1 MGRFTKGLSKDTA
14 PADQPPGT
22 FRFARNVIIN
32 KVDGAISNEGGNK
45 IVTKIGRSLGSFQ
58 VADGYTVIG
67 AIEIT
72 DDRIV
77 LFSVNKFVV
86 MDPTIGTGEKHEDYG
101 RSEIGV
107 YQEGDYK
114 TVLNL
119 KLEYEDTVIPNI
131 DTDLKFDPEHPI
143 HGTYKINAK
152 KDLIIYFT
160 DNHNPPRSLNVSRQM
175 RNSHGDGGM
184 KWEKIY
190 DVNPKTSFNK
200 NYVDRINLFHH
211 SGPVPDITF
220 KSINSGGGLTTAVY
234 QLALAYVDVDLAAT
248 NYLTIDN
255 PVSIVD
261 DLENV
266 LPIERYD
273 GAAPGSQTGK
283 SITWEVRNLNT
294 DYEYVRPA
302 VIQSVGGKQFA
313 YQLNDL
319 EIRGREMEI
328 TFTGAEGYQQ
338 KAVED
343 VVVDNVQ
350 YDKVK
355 TLEQL
360 DGVLY
365 AGNLEGTLDVG
376 FQKYCGDIVLKP
388 RTRTL
393 VNFEPVDVSLDNIS
407 EGYLNTLPPNHSRS
421 GSYRSVNNSYQYRG
435 YLRNEVYAFYIAFIL
450 NDGRMSYAYHIP
462 GRKASSNELTT
473 SKIPQELRDIST
485 NAKNFHFVD
494 ESEQA
499 GHNNM
504 NYWENANELYPDT
517 PDYDHDAFKND
528 DGTMAKVRHHHFP
541 SNDNNEFRFWQ
552 GGSASTTAIP
562 AEDINLQWSVSGG
575 ANNVEYHTSGLEN
588 HDWDPPY
595 NNVPSQSVA
604 GMTGNNWT
612 AFRISN
618 FGSTPPT
625 VGENYR
631 IKWRFD
637 QFGDFTNNPVD
648 RTFYGDLLSLDGQW
662 ALFNRTSGNA
672 PDNLNSES
680 RFKGATIY
688 YEAQT
693 PPGVNGTVDG
703 DVKILGFELEGI
715 KVPQDI
721 ADKVQGFR
729 IYYSKRKDD
738 YKTILGQGI
747 VTPYVEVES
756 EIGGC
761 TADTGAGNNNEEKL
775 HVKYPFVTDS
785 QVQGADFKTLAFY
798 NFELLRRKNSIG
810 AATHVTR
817 VATSEYETW
826 LGAGVTHMSPPDET
840 EGDCAE
846 DPLIRSTFGVL
857 RNLDMYNHGYLDP
870 ATSDYSD
877 WVINN
882 THYPIRERCK
892 SYVRGDSI
900 FDARGLGFGL
910 KLYNRGGDSH
920 MALALTN
927 GLPQQTYASGFN
939 TPISSWNQ
947 GGFPFAHQPSTRMVT
962 HNINLCAFKEDTYNA
977 IDTQDLVWTGY
988 QVIGE
993 DFNNFVEGGTFR
1005 KRVGIE
1011 EIEEVSAD
1019 YKTATLRHH
1028 ENLVIAPGSSQSN
1041 ITFIPASK
1049 GGIFGGD
1056 TFICRYGIRQTL
1068 SPRLVSEEANSRVS
1082 GLYTVIESSDNICFR
1097 HEEGVETSFYPG
1109 SPGKKFLFTDRAGKS
1124 TARDGLLD
1132 FTAEENIKYN
1142 ADYSRPNDT
1151 ATAFPLPL
1159 LISQPTA
1166 FPTRVHRSV
1175 ASDPGSL
1182 LDNYRV
1188 FRALQFK
1195 DLPKNRGSITNL
1207 TNFNNLLYIHTEDSL
1222 FKTKGKQSMQLGDGS
1237 QAFVGSGDIFA
1248 QAPDELVQTEAG
1260 YGGTRSQAACN
1271 VTKYGYFSVDQRN
1284 SRIYLTNA
1292 NMEEISAKGMEKW
1305 FQANMQFD
1313 KLGKYGYVHQ
1323 EDSPITGLGFVSG
1336 WDYYNQRILLTKRD
1350 LIPTEE
1356 FDRRFNAGRFPD
1368 DPLYNPISEPQETS
1382 TFVSSALLSTND
1394 LDYTGMEGLDGQSGG
1409 RRLVLSN
1416 GIQFVL
1422 NFLTP
1427 DATITAT
1434 SKNSFALTS
1443 RLSGVGAMAI
1453 IYLVIPEEYLNY
1465 TSFSTYNLVLG
1476 FSCAEAP
1483 LDDTN
1488 NQLLIHSVGE
1498 SGPPLTDSLL
1508 WSSFS
1513 QADGEILNIENFE
1526 PIIASSSDDIGTN
1539 SGVAFRI
1546 TAVAPPN
1553 STRTF
1558 ITDAF
1563 EFSKA
1568 EELTLQSEGYI
1579 VQNGSI
1585 VYNREDNSF
1594 YKRTIVPKPNL
1605 INFSEFTDED
1615 KPDDPKPDDTSPAP
1629 DYQDDRP
1636 PTSKPE
1642 NITQSENTIGEWTTG
1657 ANWTIANGKATCA
1670 GTGTLT
1676 APFNIKL
1683 TDNAVYV
1690 IRLIISDYTS
1700 GTLSIQIGASVK
1712 EVVSSDTLKT
1722 GSCEVNIQYRREFDS
1737 ELVLTGNSFNGSI
1750 SKVIAQI
1757 ADLSEVEVAEE
1768 SRIGGGPGGLTNY
1781 GSIFNFGMSQYNI
1794 NAISELAEV
1803 NYTIQDDKIDLTA
1816 EEQGLGK
1823 LFERIGW
1830 TISYYP
1836 EFKYWGSFHDYLP
1849 SLYTYDSRYI
1859 YSFDNNI
1866 PIKYTVEETDS
1877 AVFGENLFDMD
1888 MLPQIVSGG
1897 GSGNAISNTSTPP
1910 DDGQDTITSHSII
1923 YTFSNN
1929 NEFVVEFPNITFEE
1943 DKRYRVQ
1950 MCYSI
1955 NVIGGIAT
1963 EGVYNPFGLF
1973 VEGESTPFIEVDFP
1987 GGNSASNCI
1996 GQEILDASGE
2006 AAFYGVEPPIIE
2018 NASGTLQ
2025 IKNIIQGANYTATSV
2040 TLTITNLIVEEFIPP
2055 EFEYTSH
2062 FENIWVHDD
2071 FDEPGNFYGY
2081 TYPFEIEFI
2090 ENANRQE
2097 PKLYSSFGYETK
2109 VTSRQYVNVGAD
2121 SYFTGNPARTFKDGF
2136 TNFIVYNDTQCSGL
2150 NNILYFR
2157 HQEINKT
2164 SSNNRNKGVRK
2175 VGNEWRI
2182 NDFRDMATLR
2192 LSTLPQPFPVQSHYT
2207 GNNSAADPAPKVLVP
2222 GKKNLGPN
2230 SNPYTDIYGVP
2241 LDPDN
2246 NQSDTVPM
2254 FYYDGMREEL
2264 NPHYIDYSKP
2274 WHQQKKFI
2282 DTYVGIRLINDNLQK
2297 NLVNLYSTSVAMRKF
2312 NR

>member
-45 IVTKIGRSLGSFQ
+45 AVHKIGRYTGSEI
-58 VADGYTVIG
+58 ADGYTVIG

-77 LFSVNKFVV
+77 LFSVNKFVIF
-86 MDPTIGTGEKHEDYG
+86 DPTTGAGEEHEDYG

-119 KLEYEDTVIPNI
+119 KLEYEDCAIPSI
-131 DTDLKFDPEHPI
+131 DTDLKFDPAHPI
-143 HGTYKINAK
+143 SGTYKINAK
-152 KDLIIYFT
+152 KDLIVYFT

-175 RNSHGDGGM
+175 RNSHGGGGT

-211 SGPVPDITF
+211 SGPVPEIDF

-283 SITWEVRNLNT
+283 SITWEIRNLNT
-294 DYEYVRPA
+294 DYEYIRPA
-302 VIQSVGGKQFA
+302 VIQSVGGKQYA

-319 EIRGREMEI
+319 EIRGRVMEV

-338 KAVED
+338 KAIED

-376 FQKYCGDIVLKP
+376 FQKHCGDIVLKP
-388 RTRTL
+388 KTRTL
-393 VNFEPVDVSLDNIS
+393 VDFEPVDVSLDNIS
-407 EGYLNTLPPNHSRS
+407 EGYLNTLPPNHSRE
-421 GSYRSVNNSYQYRG
+421 GSYRSVNNSYKYRG

-462 GRKASSNELTT
+462 GRKIIEDGELTT

-485 NAKNFHFVD
+485 NAKNFHFA
-494 ESEQA
+494 EYSHLS
-499 GHNNM
+499 GSNNM
-504 NYWENANELYPDT
+504 NYWENANELYPNT
-517 PDYDHDAFKND
+517 SDYDHDAFKND
-528 DGTMAKVRHHHFP
+528 DGTMARVRHHHFP
-541 SNDNNEFRFWQ
+541 SNDNDEFRFWK
-552 GGSASTTAIP
+552 GGSASTDETAPVNISM
-562 AEDINLQWSVSGG
+562 QWSVGSGE
-575 ANNVEYHTSGLEN
+575 NKTEYHNSGLNN
-588 HDWDPPY
+588 HDWS
-595 NNVPSQSVA
+595 PSVTIPNQDFAVGS
-604 GMTGNNWT
+604 NNWT
-612 AFRISN
+612 AFKITS
-618 FGSTPPT
+618 FGDSPPT
-625 VGENYR
+625 VGNNYK
-631 IKWRFD
+631 IIWWYNKFAD
-637 QFGDFTNNPVD
+637 GTNDPVS
-648 RTFYGDLLSLDGQW
+648 REFHGDLLALDGQW
-662 ALFNRTSGNA
+662 ALFGYSSGN
-672 PDNLNSES
+672 PPSSENSEG

-688 YEAQT
+688 YDAQT
-693 PPGVNGTVDG
+693 PAGVSGEVKG
-703 DVKILGFELEGI
+703 DVRILGFDLEGI

-775 HVKYPFVTDS
+775 HVKYPFITDDKIA
-785 QVQGADFKTLAFY
+785 GADFETLAFY

-810 AATHVTR
+810 AATHITR
-817 VATSEYETW
+817 VAYSVYQTW
-826 LGAGVTHMSPPDET
+826 LGAGETHTSPPDET

-857 RNLDMYNHGYLDP
+857 RDYETVGYGYLNP
-870 ATSDYSD
+870 ADSPYDD
-877 WVINN
+877 WVIDN
-882 THYPIRERCK
+882 THFPIRERCK
-892 SYVRGDSI
+892 SFVRGDSI

-920 MALALTN
+920 MALALTKN
-927 GLPQQTYASGFN
+927 LPKYIYKGGYTEGIN
-939 TPISSWNQ
+939 SWNQ
-947 GGFPFAHQPSTRMVT
+947 AGFPFAHKPGTRMIT
-962 HNINLCAFKEDTYNA
+962 HNINLASFKEDTYNA

-988 QVIGE
+988 QIVGD
-993 DFNNFVEGGTFR
+993 DFNNF
-1005 KRVGIE
+1005 IE
-1011 EIEEVSAD
+1011 EGEYKGQSST
-1019 YKTATLRHH
+1019 YKTEDVQAGSNLRGPV
-1028 ENLVIAPGSSQSN
+1028 EY
-1041 ITFIPASK
+1041 K
-1049 GGIFGGD
+1049 GPVFGGD

-1068 SPRLVSEEANSRVS
+1068 SPRLVSEQANSRVS
-1082 GLYTVIESSDNICFR
+1082 GLYTVIESSDNICYR

-1109 SPGKKFLFTDRAGKS
+1109 SPGKKFLFTDRGGKS

-1132 FTAEENIKYN
+1132 FTSEENIKYN

-1271 VTKYGYFSVDQRN
+1271 VSKYGYFSVDQRN
-1284 SRIYLTNA
+1284 SRVYLTNA
-1292 NMEEISAKGMEKW
+1292 NMEEISSKGMEKW
-1305 FQANMQFD
+1305 FQANMQFE
-1313 KLGKYGYVHQ
+1313 KLGQYGYVHQ
-1323 EDSPITGLGFVSG
+1323 EDSPVSGLGFVSG
-1336 WDYYNQRILLTKRD
+1336 WDYLNQRILLTKRD

-1368 DPLYNPISEPQETS
+1368 DPLYNPIIEPQETDTLIANTILATS
-1382 TFVSSALLSTND
+1382 N
-1394 LDYTGMEGLDGQSGG
+1394 LDYLNMVGLDGEGGG
-1409 RRLVLSN
+1409 RRLVLDSE
-1416 GIQFVL
+1416 IQFIVS
-1422 NFLTP
+1422 FIS
-1427 DATITAT
+1427 DGMTISAA
-1434 SKNSFALTS
+1434 SKNSFSLNNRSTANKGL
-1443 RLSGVGAMAI
+1443 AI
-1453 IYLVIPEEYLNY
+1453 IYVTIPEQFNGADFNAQDVL
-1465 TSFSTYNLVLG
+1465 STYALTLG
-1476 FSCAEAP
+1476 FSCSEVTAFT
-1483 LDDTN
+1483 DDTAFF
-1488 NQLLIHSVGE
+1488 IEGASE
-1498 SGPPLTDSLL
+1498 TGPPDPGPVR
-1508 WSSFS
+1508 WSSFTEEN
-1513 QADGEILNIENFE
+1513 GEIVNVENFI
-1526 PIIASSSDDIGTN
+1526 PTVSAPNDYTDGGI
-1539 SGVAFRI
+1539 VFRI
-1546 TAVAPPN
+1546 MASVPAN
-1553 STRTF
+1553 ATRTF
-1558 ITDAF
+1558 VTEAF
-1563 EFSKA
+1563 EITKVD
-1568 EELTLQSEGYI
+1568 ELTIQEEGYVI
-1579 VQNGSI
+1579 QNGSI
-1585 VYNREDNSF
+1585 AYNRDDNSF
-1594 YKRTIVPKPNL
+1594 YKRTIIPKPNL
-1605 INFSEFTDED
+1605 INFSEFTDDD
-1615 KPDDPKPDDTSPAP
+1615 KPDETDNVFEEDSDPRPDDVAPARNLT
-1629 DYQDDRP
+1629 QA
-1636 PTSKPE
+1636 E
-1642 NITQSENTIGEWTTG
+1642 NISGEWTTG
-1657 ANWTIANGKATCA
+1657 ANWSIADGKATCA
-1670 GTGTLT
+1670 GTGTLS
-1676 APFNIKL
+1676 APFNIEL
-1683 TDNAVYV
+1683 THNAVYV
-1690 IRLIISDYTS
+1690 IRGTVPEYTS
-1700 GTLSIQIGASVK
+1700 GTLSVQIGNSYISS
-1712 EVVSSDTLKT
+1712 EEIVSANTLKAGFFEVT
-1722 GSCEVNIQYRREFDS
+1722 VKYLEEYGST
-1737 ELVLTGNSFNGSI
+1737 LKLTGNSFNGSI
-1750 SKVIAQI
+1750 NKVIAQI
-1757 ADLSEVEVAEE
+1757 ANISQVQVD
-1768 SRIGGGPGGLTNY
+1768 SRIGGSGNF
-1781 GSIFNFGMSQYNI
+1781 GSIFNFGISQANVPADVMLE
-1794 NAISELAEV
+1794 N
-1803 NYTIQDDKIDLTA
+1803 NYTLSNDKVDISA
-1816 EEQGLGK
+1816 EPTVHREP

-1849 SLYTYDSRYI
+1849 SLYTYDSRFL

-1866 PIKYTVEETDS
+1866 PINYAVEETDS
-1877 AVFGENLFDMD
+1877 AVFSENLFDMD
-1888 MLPQIVSGG
+1888 MLPQIASGG
-1897 GSGNAISNTSTPP
+1897 GSGNTISNTSTPP
-1910 DDGQDTITSHSII
+1910 DDGQDTITSHII
-1923 YTFSNN
+1923 QYTFSNN
-1929 NEFVVEFPNITFEE
+1929 NEFVVEFPDITFEE

-1955 NVIGGIAT
+1955 NVVGGIAT

-1973 VEGESTPFIEVDFP
+1973 VEGENTPFIEVDFP

-1996 GQEILDASGE
+1996 GQEILDASGQ

-2018 NASGTLQ
+2018 NASGTFQ
-2025 IKNIIQGANYTATSV
+2025 IKNIIQGANYTATTV
-2040 TLTITNLIVEEFIPP
+2040 TLTITNLIIEEFIPP
-2055 EFEYTSH
+2055 EFEYTSS

-2071 FDEPGNFYGY
+2071 FNEPGNFYGY

-2090 ENANRQE
+2090 ENANRQDS
-2097 PKLYSSFGYETK
+2097 KLYSSFGYETK
-2109 VTSRQYVNVGAD
+2109 VTSRQYVVDKRNN

-2157 HQEINKT
+2157 HQNINKA

-2182 NDFRDMATLR
+2182 NDFRDMAILKN
-2192 LSTLPQPFPVQSHYT
+2192 SSIPQPFPVQSHYT
-2207 GNNSAADPAPKVLVP
+2207 GVSTTKVLVP
-2222 GKKNLGPN
+2222 GAKNLGAA
-2230 SNPYTDIYGVP
+2230 SDPYTDIYGAP
-2241 LDPDN
+2241 LDPN
-2246 NQSDTVPM
+2246 GNQVDFIPM

-2264 NPHYIDYSKP
+2264 NPHYLDYEKP

>member
-1 MGRFTKGLSKDTA
+1 MGRFTKGLAKDTS

-22 FRFARNVIIN
+22 FRFARNTIIN

-45 IVTKIGRSLGSFQ
+45 AVHKIGRHTGSGI
-58 VADGYTVIG
+58 ADGYTVIG

-77 LFSVNKFVV
+77 LFSVNRFVIF
-86 MDPTIGTGEKHEDYG
+86 DPTTGAGEEHEDYG

-119 KLEYEDTVIPNI
+119 RLEYDDTALPNI
-131 DTDLKFDPEHPI
+131 DTDLKFDPAHPI

-152 KDLIIYFT
+152 KDLIVYFT

-175 RNSHGDGGM
+175 RNEFGGGGT

-211 SGPVPDITF
+211 SGPVPEIDF

-255 PVSIVD
+255 PVSVVD

-283 SITWEVRNLNT
+283 SITWEIRNLNT
-294 DYEYVRPA
+294 DYEYIRPA
-302 VIQSVGGKQFA
+302 VIQSVGGKQYA

-319 EIRGREMEI
+319 EIRGRVMEV

-338 KAVED
+338 KAIED

-376 FQKYCGDIVLKP
+376 FQKHCGDIVLKP
-388 RTRTL
+388 RTKTL
-393 VNFEPVDVSLDNIS
+393 VDFEPVDVSLDNIS
-407 EGYLNTLPPNHSRS
+407 EGYLNTLPPNHSRE
-421 GSYRSVNNSYQYRG
+421 GSYRSVDNSYQYRG

-473 SKIPQELRDIST
+473 SKIPQELKDIST
-485 NAKNFHFVD
+485 NAKNFHFVE
-494 ESEQA
+494 ESHVD

-504 NYWENANELYPDT
+504 NYWENANELYPNT
-517 PDYDHDAFKND
+517 PDYDNDAFKND
-528 DGTMAKVRHHHFP
+528 DGTMSRVRHHHFP
-541 SNDNNEFRFWQ
+541 SNDNSEFRFWQ
-552 GGSASTTAIP
+552 GGSASTTPIP

-575 ANNVEYHTSGLEN
+575 ENNVEYHTSGLNN

-595 NNVPSQSVA
+595 NDVPSQSVA

-612 AFRISN
+612 AFKISN

-625 VGENYR
+625 IGENFR
-631 IKWRFD
+631 IRWKFD
-637 QFGDFTNNPVD
+637 KFGDFTNDPVY
-648 RTFYGDLLSLDGQW
+648 RTFYGDLLSLDDQW

-672 PDNLNSES
+672 PDNLNAEN

-703 DVKILGFELEGI
+703 DVKILGFDLEGV

-761 TADTGAGNNNEEKL
+761 SADTGAGNNSEEKL

-785 QVQGADFKTLAFY
+785 QIQGADFKTLAFY

-826 LGAGVTHMSPPDET
+826 LGAGVTHTSPPDET

-857 RNLDMYNHGYLDP
+857 RSLNMYDHGYLDP
-870 ATSDYSD
+870 AASDYSD

-882 THYPIRERCK
+882 THFPIRERCK

-927 GLPQQTYASGFN
+927 NLPQQTYASGYN
-939 TPISSWNQ
+939 TPISTWNQ
-947 GGFPFAHQPSTRMVT
+947 GGFPFAHQPSSRMLT
-962 HNINLCAFKEDTYNA
+962 HNINLCTFKEDTYNA

-988 QVIGE
+988 QVVGE
-993 DFNNFVEGGTFR
+993 DFNNFVEDGTFR
-1005 KRVGIE
+1005 KRVGVE

-1019 YKTATLRHH
+1019 YKTNTLRHH
-1028 ENLVIAPGSSQSN
+1028 SN
-1041 ITFIPASK
+1041 IVLQAGSTPDNMNFIAASK

-1068 SPRLVSEEANSRVS
+1068 SPRLVTEEANSRVS
-1082 GLYTVIESSDNICFR
+1082 GLYTVIESSDNICYR

-1124 TARDGLLD
+1124 TARENLLD

-1271 VTKYGYFSVDQRN
+1271 VSKYGYFSVDQRN
-1284 SRIYLTNA
+1284 SRVYLTNA
-1292 NMEEISAKGMEKW
+1292 NMEEISSKGMEKW
-1305 FQANMQFD
+1305 FQANMQFE
-1313 KLGKYGYVHQ
+1313 KLGQYGYVHQ
-1323 EDSPITGLGFVSG
+1323 EDSPVSGLGFVSG
-1336 WDYYNQRILLTKRD
+1336 WDYLNQRILLTKRD
-1350 LIPTEE
+1350 LIPTFE
-1356 FDRRFNAGRFPD
+1356 FEKRFNAGRFPD
-1368 DPLYNPISEPQETS
+1368 DPLYNPIIEPQETDTLIANTVLATS
-1382 TFVSSALLSTND
+1382 NF
-1394 LDYTGMEGLDGQSGG
+1394 DYTGMEGIDGGGRG
-1409 RRLVLSN
+1409 RRLVLSS
-1416 GIQFVL
+1416 GIQIVL
-1422 NFLTP
+1422 NFMTLGMEV
-1427 DATITAT
+1427 TAT
-1434 SKNSFALTS
+1434 TKNSFSIINRSSLK
-1443 RLSGVGAMAI
+1443 GIAI
-1453 IYLVIPEEYLNY
+1453 LYIVIPDQFNGADFNGADSL
-1465 TSFSTYNLVLG
+1465 STYNLRVG
-1476 FSCAEAP
+1476 FSCTE
-1483 LDDTN
+1483 DQFVGSSTI
-1488 NQLLIHSVGE
+1488 LLVEGVAAA
-1498 SGPPLTDSLL
+1498 GPPAGTDVV
-1508 WSSFS
+1508 WSSFA
-1513 QADGEILNIENFE
+1513 QTNGEIVNIENFV
-1526 PIIASSSDDIGTN
+1526 PVVADGVDDVDG
-1539 SGVAFRI
+1539 GVAFKV
-1546 TAVAPPN
+1546 TASVPEN
-1553 STRTF
+1553 TTRTF
-1558 ITDAF
+1558 VTEAF
-1563 EFSKA
+1563 ELTKID
-1568 EELTLQSEGYI
+1568 ELTLQEEGYAI
-1579 VQNGSI
+1579 QNGSI
-1585 VYNREDNSF
+1585 AYNREDNSF
-1594 YKRTIVPKPNL
+1594 YKRTIIPKPNL
-1605 INFSEFTDED
+1605 INFSEFTDDD
-1615 KPDDPKPDDTSPAP
+1615 KPDETHDVFDEDSTPKPDDVALP
-1629 DYQDDRP
+1629 
-1636 PTSKPE
+1636 K
-1642 NITQSENTIGEWTTG
+1642 NIAQAQNISGEWTTG
-1657 ANWTIANGKATCA
+1657 ANWSIADGKATCA
-1670 GTGTLT
+1670 GTGTLS
-1676 APFNIKL
+1676 APFNIEL
-1683 TDNAVYV
+1683 THNAVYV
-1690 IRLIISDYTS
+1690 IRGTVPEYTS
-1700 GTLSIQIGASVK
+1700 GTLSVQIGNSYISS
-1712 EVVSSDTLKT
+1712 EEIVSANTLKT
-1722 GSCEVNIQYRREFDS
+1722 GSFEVTVKYLEEYGS
-1737 ELVLTGNSFNGSI
+1737 TLKLTGTSFNGSI
-1750 SKVIAQI
+1750 NKVIAQI
-1757 ADLSEVEVAEE
+1757 ANISQVQTDG
-1768 SRIGGGPGGLTNY
+1768 RIGGSGNF
-1781 GSIFNFGMSQYNI
+1781 GSIFNFGISQ
-1794 NAISELAEV
+1794 AEIPADV
-1803 NYTIQDDKIDLTA
+1803 MLENNYTLSNDKVDISA
-1816 EEQGLGK
+1816 EPTVHQEP
-1823 LFERIGW
+1823 LFQRIGW

-1849 SLYTYDSRYI
+1849 SLYTYDSRFL

-1866 PIKYTVEETDS
+1866 PINYAVEETDS
-1877 AVFGENLFDMD
+1877 VVFGENLFDMD
-1888 MLPQIVSGG
+1888 MLPQIESGG
-1897 GSGNAISNTSTPP
+1897 GSGNTINNTSTPP
-1910 DDGQDTITSHSII
+1910 DDGQDTITSHII
-1923 YTFSNN
+1923 QYTFSNN
-1929 NEFVVEFPNITFEE
+1929 NEFVVEFPDITFEE

-1955 NVIGGIAT
+1955 SVVGGIAT

-1973 VEGESTPFIEVDFP
+1973 VEGENTPFIEVDFP

-1996 GQEILDASGE
+1996 GQEILDASGQ

-2025 IKNIIQGANYTATSV
+2025 IKNIIQGANYTATTV

-2055 EFEYTSH
+2055 EFEYTSS

-2071 FDEPGNFYGY
+2071 FDEPGSFYGFI
-2081 TYPFEIEFI
+2081 YPFEIEFI
-2090 ENANRQE
+2090 ENANRQDS
-2097 PKLYSSFGYETK
+2097 KLYSSFGYETK
-2109 VTSRQYVNVGAD
+2109 VTSRQYVVVSGND

-2157 HQEINKT
+2157 NQNINKA
-2164 SSNNRNKGVRK
+2164 SSNNINKGVRK

-2182 NDFRDMATLR
+2182 NDFRDMAILKN
-2192 LSTLPQPFPVQSHYT
+2192 SSIPQPFPVQSHYT
-2207 GNNSAADPAPKVLVP
+2207 GVSSTQVLVP
-2222 GKKNLGPN
+2222 GAKNLGAT
-2230 SNPYTDIYGVP
+2230 SVPYTDIYGTP
-2241 LDPDN
+2241 LDPDG
-2246 NQSDTVPM
+2246 NQVDFVPM

-2264 NPHYIDYSKP
+2264 NPHYLDYGKP

-2282 DTYVGIRLINDNLQK
+2282 DTYMGIRLINDNLQK